1 MPTIYPCFVLSL
13 PLPDPSHPASISAR
27 KEMGQDVLQSISKRH
42 ANFRLCDVSSYT
54 TELLEVQA
62 GDPTFHVLLIP
73 GNPGVV
79 SFYKDFVESLYEFLG
94 GTVSVTAVGHVSHTK
109 KDWEHGRLFSLQE
122 QINHKM
128 DFIKQ
133 ELQNNGIPIVLVGHS
148 IGSYICI
155 ELFKRAP
162 EKVRYC
168 IGLYP
173 FLALNQES
181 KAQAIIGKI
190 AASPTLSLVICFIVA
205 LLGMLPICALRLIV
219 KQSFGKSWSATAVD
233 SVCSHLVKYHT
244 IRNILFMAMTEFKKL
259 SEAPDWAFMRAK
271 CDKIAFL
278 FGVDDHWGPL
288 QMHEEICKEVPE
300 IALSIER
307 EGHTHAFGCT
317 EAGSLWVAQYV
328 AGLIKNQI
336 PRSSQ

>member
-244 IRNILFMAMTEFKKL
+244 IRNILFMAMTEFKK
-259 SEAPDWAFMRAK
+259 
-271 CDKIAFL
+271 
-278 FGVDDHWGPL
+278 
-288 QMHEEICKEVPE
+288 ICKEVPE

>member
-122 QINHKM
+122 QINHK
-128 DFIKQ
+128 
-133 ELQNNGIPIVLVGHS
+133 VGHS